1 MGEMVMPCDT
11 RVKRNQTLS
20 QRVAEVRGVVD
31 AVGRLLASGQ
41 VKVKVGPQGG
51 IAFLGLSEAQRDGVT
66 DSCLLRRLMAG
77 SSVTAKL
84 AIEKAE
90 LLAGRKV
97 DKQVIGQGGHYHGD
111 VWHSHKG

>member
-20 QRVAEVRGVVD
+20 QRVTEVRGVVE

-66 DSCLLRRLMAG
+66 DACLVRRLMAG
-77 SSVTAKL
+77 GSVTAKL
-84 AIEKAE
+84 AIERAE

>member
-1 MGEMVMPCDT
+1 
-11 RVKRNQTLS
+11 
-20 QRVAEVRGVVD
+20 
-31 AVGRLLASGQ
+31 
-41 VKVKVGPQGG
+41 
-51 IAFLGLSEAQRDGVT
+51 
-66 DSCLLRRLMAG
+66 MAG

-84 AIEKAE
+84 AIERAE